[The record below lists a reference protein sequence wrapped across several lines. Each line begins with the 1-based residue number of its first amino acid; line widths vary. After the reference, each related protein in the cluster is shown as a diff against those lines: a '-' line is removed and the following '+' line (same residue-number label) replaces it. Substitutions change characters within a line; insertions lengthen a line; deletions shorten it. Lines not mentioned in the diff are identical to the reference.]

1 MFRLDRSSPRHSL
14 PGPSGACSY
23 VGHVVEREL
32 GLRGFVVNRSNLRHK
47 VRRSED
53 LADTE
58 PLSKRA
64 PGARSGDEAGRL
76 AERARLGR
84 ASIVSITSGKSKH
97 GEFCNI

>member
-1 MFRLDRSSPRHSL
+1 MVRLDRSSPRHSL

-53 LADTE
+53 LADKE
-58 PLSKRA
+58 PLSK
-64 PGARSGDEAGRL
+64 
-76 AERARLGR
+76 RARLGR
-84 ASIVSITSGKSKH
+84 ASIVSITSGKSTH
-97 GEFCNI
+97 GEFCNILLARRSTSDRID